1 MKFFK
6 QEPKKS
12 VLFVC
17 VQNAGRSQMAEGFF
31 KKYAPKEYE
40 GISAGTMPVSEINP
54 LAVMVMREVGIDI
67 SRQKSKE
74 ITEDMIRNS
83 SKIVNMAVI
92 WIRINMNSK
101 RIIIPLI
108 YAAIMV
114 TAFVVMPSNPDKIEI
129 SMDLIQTFRILSAI
143 TIGVFWGI
151 LGITFG
157 SLWDKFLSKEQTMES
172 KLY

>member
-12 VLFVC
+12 VLFIC

-54 LAVMVMREVGIDI
+54 LAVMVMREVHIDI

-83 SKIVNMAVI
+83 SKIVNMGCMDKDSCPTLFMQNLLDWNIEDPKDKQIEKVRE
-92 WIRINMNSK
+92 IRDEIEQRVK
-101 RIIIPLI
+101 EL
-108 YAAIMV
+108 AA
-114 TAFVVMPSNPDKIEI
+114 KI
-129 SMDLIQTFRILSAI
+129 
-143 TIGVFWGI
+143 
-151 LGITFG
+151 
-157 SLWDKFLSKEQTMES
+157 KN
-172 KLY
+172 Y

>member
-6 QEPKKS
+6 HESKKS

-54 LAVMVMREVGIDI
+54 LAVEVMREVDIDI
-67 SRQKSKE
+67 SGQNSKE

-83 SKIVNMAVI
+83 SKIVNMGCIDKVSCPTLFLQNLLDWNI
-92 WIRINMNSK
+92 EDPKDKQIEKVREIR
-101 RIIIPLI
+101 
-108 YAAIMV
+108 
-114 TAFVVMPSNPDKIEI
+114 DEIE
-129 SMDLIQTFRILSAI
+129 QR
-143 TIGVFWGI
+143 V
-151 LGITFG
+151 
-157 SLWDKFLSKEQTMES
+157 KELVADIKNYQ
-172 KLY
+172 

>member
-6 QEPKKS
+6 HESKKS

-54 LAVMVMREVGIDI
+54 LAVEVMREVDIDI
-67 SRQKSKE
+67 SGQNSKE

-83 SKIVNMAVI
+83 SKIVNMGCMDKVSCPTLFLQNLLDWNI
-92 WIRINMNSK
+92 EDPKDKQIEKVREIR
-101 RIIIPLI
+101 
-108 YAAIMV
+108 
-114 TAFVVMPSNPDKIEI
+114 DEIEQRVKALVANI
-129 SMDLIQTFRILSAI
+129 KNYQ
-143 TIGVFWGI
+143 
-151 LGITFG
+151 
-157 SLWDKFLSKEQTMES
+157 
-172 KLY
+172 

>member
-12 VLFVC
+12 VLFIC

-31 KKYAPKEYE
+31 KKYAPKEYK

-54 LAVMVMREVGIDI
+54 LAVMVMREVHIDI

-83 SKIVNMAVI
+83 SKIVNMGCMDKDSCPTLFMQNLLDWNIEDPKDKQIEKVRE
-92 WIRINMNSK
+92 IRDEIEQRVK
-101 RIIIPLI
+101 EL
-108 YAAIMV
+108 AA
-114 TAFVVMPSNPDKIEI
+114 KI
-129 SMDLIQTFRILSAI
+129 
-143 TIGVFWGI
+143 
-151 LGITFG
+151 
-157 SLWDKFLSKEQTMES
+157 KN
-172 KLY
+172 Y

>member
-6 QEPKKS
+6 HESKKS

-54 LAVMVMREVGIDI
+54 LAVEVMREVVDIDI
-67 SRQKSKE
+67 SGQNSKE

-83 SKIVNMAVI
+83 SKIVNMGCMDKVSCPTLFLQNLLDWNI
-92 WIRINMNSK
+92 EDPKGKQIDKVREIR
-101 RIIIPLI
+101 
-108 YAAIMV
+108 
-114 TAFVVMPSNPDKIEI
+114 DEIE
-129 SMDLIQTFRILSAI
+129 QR
-143 TIGVFWGI
+143 V
-151 LGITFG
+151 
-157 SLWDKFLSKEQTMES
+157 KELVADIKNYQ
-172 KLY
+172 

>member
-6 QEPKKS
+6 HESKKL

-54 LAVMVMREVGIDI
+54 LVVEVMREVDIDI
-67 SRQKSKE
+67 SGQKSKE

-83 SKIVNMAVI
+83 SKIVNMGCMDKESCPTLFLQNLLDWNIEDPKDKQIEKVRE
-92 WIRINMNSK
+92 IR
-101 RIIIPLI
+101 
-108 YAAIMV
+108 
-114 TAFVVMPSNPDKIEI
+114 DEIEE
-129 SMDLIQTFRILSAI
+129 R
-143 TIGVFWGI
+143 V
-151 LGITFG
+151 
-157 SLWDKFLSKEQTMES
+157 KELVADIKNYQ
-172 KLY
+172 

>member
-6 QEPKKS
+6 HESKKS

-54 LAVMVMREVGIDI
+54 LAVEVMREVDIDI
-67 SRQKSKE
+67 SGQRSKE

-83 SKIVNMAVI
+83 SKIVNMGCMDKVSCPTLFLQNLLDWNI
-92 WIRINMNSK
+92 EDPKDKQIDKVREIR
-101 RIIIPLI
+101 
-108 YAAIMV
+108 
-114 TAFVVMPSNPDKIEI
+114 DEIE
-129 SMDLIQTFRILSAI
+129 QR
-143 TIGVFWGI
+143 V
-151 LGITFG
+151 
-157 SLWDKFLSKEQTMES
+157 K
-172 KLY
+172 KLVADIKNYQ

>member
-6 QEPKKS
+6 HESKKS

-54 LAVMVMREVGIDI
+54 LAVEVMREVDIDI
-67 SRQKSKE
+67 SGQKSKE

-83 SKIVNMAVI
+83 SKIVNMGCIDKVSCPTLFLQNLLDWNI
-92 WIRINMNSK
+92 EDPKYKQIEKVREIR
-101 RIIIPLI
+101 
-108 YAAIMV
+108 
-114 TAFVVMPSNPDKIEI
+114 DEIE
-129 SMDLIQTFRILSAI
+129 QR
-143 TIGVFWGI
+143 V
-151 LGITFG
+151 
-157 SLWDKFLSKEQTMES
+157 KELVADIKNYQ
-172 KLY
+172 